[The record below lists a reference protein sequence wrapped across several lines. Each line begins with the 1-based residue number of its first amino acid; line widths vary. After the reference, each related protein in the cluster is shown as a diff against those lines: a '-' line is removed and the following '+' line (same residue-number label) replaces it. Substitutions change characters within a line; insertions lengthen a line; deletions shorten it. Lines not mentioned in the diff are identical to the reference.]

1 MVEVT
6 AKYFGGADGRKMD
19 RSRRLDTSAV
29 SGNEGVALSNDLNY
43 VAVEQDAPK
52 LHLDPQNRL
61 LSNDYA
67 TLPTVGRTGDTF
79 GG

>member
-6 AKYFGGADGRKMD
+6 AENFGGADGRKMNG
-19 RSRRLDTSAV
+19 RRRLNPSAV
-29 SGNEGVALSNDLNY
+29 GSYEGVALSDHLNY